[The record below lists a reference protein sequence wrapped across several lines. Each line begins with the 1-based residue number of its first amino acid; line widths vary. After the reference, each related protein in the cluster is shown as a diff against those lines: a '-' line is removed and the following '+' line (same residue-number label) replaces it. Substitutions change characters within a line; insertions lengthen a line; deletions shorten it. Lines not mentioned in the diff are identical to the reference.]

1 MDWTGCWPL
10 SERPLPTCA
19 SGIHFPFLASSG
31 GTSSRVIYDSESK
44 RSPPKSPHDRDNV
57 KVGNEWHADQSTP
70 SNVWDPKILA
80 GQTNYETQKEFSDPP
95 GRTPP
100 AGYRGHESPT
110 SSMTTD
116 SFTQVDDYPAK
127 KRPKK
132 SAFRKIRRVHFSV
145 ELQGNRE
152 GSIDDTISAGTSN
165 VSEGYESGCMPNYR
179 KLDIELFNS
188 GTSKFGACSS
198 FPMPPPLGQRSCGP
212 WNYDF
217 DRPQAQS
224 TSGDREHSLEVQKEP
239 CTCNT
244 PSMRPN
250 TNFPEPREKAL
261 EKAVQIPTANQE
273 SKPHDGLGDPSAS
286 SSRYPPFFKIEK
298 QEETLHDDTKSKVE
312 RPQSPAIN
320 TCLSTGIDF
329 LGLRKCSEISK
340 QPSDPNLPDMEHN
353 NYLSPTDDGAPT
365 SLRNCA
371 TLLGPLEPNKQLTLN
386 VEKPGY
392 PLQQLRISGV
402 HAIDQNKPQT
412 KVDDRVANGTNRYN
426 NARALRKPFPK
437 FRKGGNKTPK
447 SSYWFVVPYSSDAD
461 LPDGLLERLQR
472 KAPATPPS
480 KPVVN
485 VGNKIV
491 KRSAP
496 DADNPGAG
504 LSCQKSLA
512 NPDSEPVVDVHR
524 NSSRS
529 LDWFDFPHSEDGD
542 HQPAGLSQGGSGV
555 STTPLE
561 PVVNVVGKSSKPLYW
576 FEDHYSAEAGVP
588 PAGLL
593 QERVATPD
601 SEPAVDVE
609 SEDAIKPSKRMC
621 WFDGPYL
628 ADANL
633 LIGSSQKPVET
644 PDSELGKIDAARKPL
659 PKSSCCYE
667 LPSYATDATPSPFS
681 EAKDFA
687 TPDSEPAVLD
697 VGNKPSKDL
706 PLNSTSSE
714 ESARLLPDKVET
726 PVSEPGLDIPQLKN
740 TKGSYWFDVPFSTE
754 TCLQAARSSQ
764 RAKTTDSKPLTKSS
778 YWFDVPYSTE
788 DDLPAGLLQRLR
800 HSTPDSEPVDEAVCT
815 TDSLGLG
822 RHGVELMI
830 NNNFGSPQPLDYA
843 QHEVRYGAVT
853 RKSPSTGKVYPGV
866 FCPTFT
872 LCPGDIMM
880 TRNLRTEHSL
890 SKIGGHVTLVPDHRF
905 FEEKG
910 ITAASSSEHY
920 RFTQFD
926 MVIRFGQFHDDWN
939 WIPSPSFNLFMYAPP
954 GKSSQ
959 SAATASWWLVDTK
972 PSVALP
978 APDQHLDRE
987 VPSMPLNSR
996 LQLALRH
1003 TDLVISTILE
1013 PGLACKKRW
1022 TSRWGNSPLLPLT
1035 QDVLVRAC
1043 YGHDW
1048 SYQHHPIT
1056 KTTLAT
1062 VELYSYCGDSMAS
1075 WRFLGRDSFC
1085 YGKMCSAR

>member
-19 SGIHFPFLASSG
+19 SGIHFPFLGSSE

-44 RSPPKSPHDRDNV
+44 CSPPKSPHDRDNL
-57 KVGNEWHADQSTP
+57 KVGNESWHADQSTP
-70 SNVWDPKILA
+70 SNMWDPKNLA
-80 GQTNYETQKEFSDPP
+80 GQTKYETHKEFSDPP
-95 GRTPP
+95 ERSTLAP

-145 ELQGNRE
+145 ELQANHE

-165 VSEGYESGCMPNYR
+165 VSEGYESGCMPKYR

-188 GTSKFGACSS
+188 RTSKFGACSS
-198 FPMPPPLGQRSCGP
+198 FPMPPPFGQRSCGP

-250 TNFPEPREKAL
+250 TNFPEPQEKAL
-261 EKAVQIPTANQE
+261 EKGVSIPTANQE
-273 SKPHDGLGDPSAS
+273 SKAHDGLGDPSAS
-286 SSRYPPFFKIEK
+286 SSCYPPFFKIEK
-298 QEETLHDDTKSKVE
+298 QEEALHDDTKSKVE
-312 RPQSPAIN
+312 SLQSPAIN
-320 TCLSTGIDF
+320 TCPRTCLSTGIDF

-340 QPSDPNLPDMEHN
+340 QPSEPNLPDMEHN
-353 NYLSPTDDGAPT
+353 NYFSPTDDGAPT

-371 TLLGPLEPNKQLTLN
+371 TLLGGLEPNKQFNTTLTLN

-392 PLQQLRISGV
+392 PLQQFRISGV

-412 KVDDRVANGTNRYN
+412 TVDGRVANGTNRYN

-447 SSYWFVVPYSSDAD
+447 SSYWFDVPYSSDAD

-491 KRSAP
+491 KSSAP
-496 DADNPGAG
+496 DANNLAAG

-512 NPDSEPVVDVHR
+512 TPDSEPVLDVHR

-576 FEDHYSAEAGVP
+576 FEDHYSAELGVP
-588 PAGLL
+588 PAGLFE
-593 QERVATPD
+593 ERVATPD
-601 SEPAVDVE
+601 SEPAVDVG
-609 SEDAIKPSKRMC
+609 SEDTVKPSKRMC

-628 ADANL
+628 ADANP
-633 LIGSSQKPVET
+633 LIGMSQKPVET
-644 PDSELGKIDAARKPL
+644 PDSELGAIDAARKPL

-667 LPSYATDATPSPFS
+667 LPSYAIDAAPSPAGFS
-681 EAKDFA
+681 ETKDFA

-714 ESARLLPDKVET
+714 ESARLLQDKVAT
-726 PVSEPGLDIPQLKN
+726 PVSEPGLDVPQVTN

-754 TCLQAARSSQ
+754 TCLQAARSLQ
-764 RAKTTDSKPLTKSS
+764 RAKTTDSKPLTKSSYGSS

-800 HSTPDSEPVDEAVCT
+800 HSTPDSEPVDDAVCT
-815 TDSLGLG
+815 ADSLGLG

-843 QHEVRYGAVT
+843 QHEVRSVLPYLYVV
-853 RKSPSTGKVYPGV
+853 PW
-866 FCPTFT
+866 
-872 LCPGDIMM
+872 
-880 TRNLRTEHSL
+880 
-890 SKIGGHVTLVPDHRF
+890 GH
-905 FEEKG
+905 
-910 ITAASSSEHY
+910 
-920 RFTQFD
+920 
-926 MVIRFGQFHDDWN
+926 HDDKKLEN
-939 WIPSPSFNLFMYAPP
+939 GAQFNLFMYAPP

-987 VPSMPLNSR
+987 VASMPLNSR
-996 LQLALRH
+996 LQLALRN

-1013 PGLACKKRW
+1013 PGLGCKKRW
-1022 TSRWGNSPLLPLT
+1022 TARWGNSPLLPLT

-1048 SYQHHPIT
+1048 SHRHHPNT